1 MKIRYKGHTI
11 EIDSTSLGF
20 VADIDDGEFGYP
32 TPYPTRQLAL
42 LHAKYEIDSTRKI
55 FGMR

>member
-11 EIDSTSLGF
+11 EIDSTYAGF
-20 VADIDDGEFGYP
+20 IADIDDGELGYP

-42 LHAKYEIDSTRKI
+42 LHAKYEIDNIRKNLI
-55 FGMR
+55 